1 MGASAAER
9 QARSI
14 PGGEPVRALAAEL
27 VDITR
32 RMSGMV
38 DDLLAA
44 AVASTG
50 GRSML
55 RLEPVAAT
63 TLLAKAADTARPLL
77 ASEGLE
83 LKLFA
88 PENLPQINVDADRIL
103 RVFANLLDNALKFT
117 SAPGEITLG
126 AERSADGVRFS
137 VANSGPTLSRAELK
151 AMFKPFWQAG
161 RDRRGAG
168 LGLAICRSIV
178 EAHGGSIWADPA
190 QGQRVRVSFELPS
203 QPAAVS

>member
-1 MGASAAER
+1 
-9 QARSI
+9 
-14 PGGEPVRALAAEL
+14 
-27 VDITR
+27 
-32 RMSGMV
+32 MSGLV

-63 TLLAKAADTARPLL
+63 TLLAKAADAARPLL

-83 LKLFA
+83 LKLVA